1 MSDDM
6 AVDITPDKSLMKKL
20 GMAGYR
26 TEQAIAE
33 LIDNS
38 IDARMEG
45 VVEEIGIVLDFKG
58 RRITVSDN
66 GHGMDMDELAA
77 AMTIAKETKGDG
89 SLGRF
94 GIGMKSACSALGKRF
109 LIRTAKADSDVEY
122 RAEYDEDKWLSD
134 EGLGWNNF
142 AITKDPLAERW
153 HGTRIEISELSVPLY
168 PNQVSN
174 FKESFGIRYGPYLQD
189 GQVNIRIN
197 TGRCRS
203 AEFDAVPGIHIPVE
217 IQLEFGHRITGHL
230 SLLKRHSVRGQYGIN
245 LFQKG
250 RLIKAFEKFGFPPHP
265 RNSKLLGKLNLDH
278 VPVNFTKS
286 AFIEESPEY
295 KQAVKEFADSSELR
309 KALSLSWAVDERSVP
324 VEAVFDYFGD
334 NGRPQ
339 HLAKRVSASLSR
351 QMLDRPKPFD
361 IAVGKGAATVSIK
374 SLRDEPFYRID
385 DTGGRTHIVINR
397 DSKAF
402 GLVKNPLFLVAMIAS
417 EVNLLAEDPNLA
429 GVIKARNS
437 SIASFLGEWSQEKE
451 PRHRNRSVPVP
462 SIAGYGLEDNL
473 VDLHEFLKDGYEFK
487 FQFTS
492 LSTLAPYLHNLLGKV
507 VYTLHTTPGSGG
519 YLADLLSGKFGA
531 DLVVVDQPSRD
542 QLKALLTVGAIR
554 RIVAIQEYSSIPG
567 PTIAG
572 PEKALVDLVTDMHA
586 HGLVLAD
593 SEPAHILEHM
603 RRHNML
609 DMGKLDRYAKAARR
623 TTELKELLEMAG
635 Q

>member
-1 MSDDM
+1 MSDGTP
-6 AVDITPDKSLMKKL
+6 VDITPDKSLVKKL
-20 GMAGYR
+20 GMVGYR

-77 AMTIAKETKGDG
+77 AMTIAKETKGDE

-94 GIGMKSACSALGKRF
+94 GMGMKSACSALGKRF
-109 LIRTAKADSDVEY
+109 LIRTAKAGSDAEY
-122 RAEYDEDKWLSD
+122 RAEYDEGKWLSD
-134 EGLGWNNF
+134 EGLSWDNF
-142 AITKDPLAERW
+142 AITKEPLVERW
-153 HGTRIEISELSVPLY
+153 HGTRIEITELGVPLY
-168 PNQVSN
+168 PNQASN
-174 FKESFGIRYGPYLQD
+174 FRESFGIRYGPYLQD
-189 GQVNIRIN
+189 NQVNIRIN
-197 TGRCRS
+197 TKQCRS
-203 AEFDAVPGIHIPVE
+203 AEFDVASGIRIPVE

-230 SLLKRHSVRGQYGIN
+230 SLLKRRSVRGQYGIN
-245 LFQKG
+245 LFRKG
-250 RLIKAFEKFGFPPHP
+250 RLIKAFEKFGFSPHP
-265 RNSKLLGKLNLDH
+265 QNSKLIGNLSLDH
-278 VPVNFTKS
+278 VPVNFVKS
-286 AFIEESPEY
+286 AFMEESPEY
-295 KQAVKEFADSSELR
+295 KLAVEKFAGSDELR
-309 KALSLSWAVDERSVP
+309 KALRLSWTVDERSIP

-339 HLAKRVSASLSR
+339 YLAKRVSAGLSKR
-351 QMLDRPKPFD
+351 MLDRSEPFE
-361 IAVGKGAATVSIK
+361 IATGKGAATVSIK

-385 DTGGRTHIVINR
+385 DTGSQTRIVINR

-417 EVNLLAEDPNLA
+417 EVNLLAENPNLA
-429 GVIKARNS
+429 DIIKSRNTS
-437 SIASFLGEWSQEKE
+437 LASFLDEWSREKDAKS
-451 PRHRNRSVPVP
+451 RNRSVPIP

-473 VDLHEFLKDGYEFK
+473 VDLHDFLKDRYEFK

-507 VYTLHTTPGSGG
+507 VYTLHTQPGNGG

-531 DLVVVDQPSRD
+531 DLVAVDRPSRD
-542 QLKALLTVGAIR
+542 QLEALLAVGQIR
-554 RIVAIQEYSSIPG
+554 RIVAVQEYSSIPG
-567 PTIAG
+567 STIAG
-572 PEKALVDLVTDMHA
+572 PEKSLVDLVTDMHA

-603 RRHNML
+603 RRRNIL
-609 DMGKLDRYAKAARR
+609 DMEKLERCARTAHR
-623 TTELKELLEMAG
+623 TAELKELLEMTG